1 MADLSQHTNYTAAYS
16 GLLDNF
22 YLTLGIAGACLI
34 GYEIEV
40 HIPRRRGKDGRF
52 QRIPVR
58 VYHALRGMWGWGR
71 GEGKA
76 ELGARESWEFGY
88 VGSKCFSSGPS
99 LASDVGGVFTAGPR
113 ARHASEVRLGFDFT
127 CEILKGVIVL
137 MPLHIIYSPSDVART
152 SMLRAS
158 ISSLV
163 QSSGSRW
170 LWVHALLIWWISI
183 TWTATALWI
192 TWGGLAYR
200 RRELKLL
207 EGKVKAARAAK
218 REVTRGED
226 GEDRFSVGEDCEGI
240 KKFRSLMVTNVP
252 PDMRDENV
260 LRDYFDYYLHRH
272 YNRREQT
279 SQGTH
284 VDEVILVRKLG
295 TLISLRS
302 RRHDVL
308 KKLEVAHVNLA
319 KKVLAAVEKDR
330 KGGKREGQL
339 EAALGRFLDGPQ
351 EDTVWDALHG
361 LPREL
366 IDPFQSLTHLTSLFR
381 NQNAPLIDYLTTK
394 LNYLTVLL
402 EEAKNRP
409 LESYPAASTAFV
421 TFKDAKSARLAHKI
435 LDSHPKRSL
444 ACHTAHAPD
453 WTDLLWPRLGK
464 SVYRSEFV
472 RGWAV
477 YLGVWA
483 FTLVWIFPVSLLC
496 ALASLTNIAGFIKP
510 LAGFLAA
517 HPKVASAITSLA
529 PVILVALL
537 TIAIC
542 PILLVIANK
551 AETIVTRLGIHNSVL
566 ERFWK
571 FLMVNGVVFFAIGQ
585 SAIEAYLTA
594 FQNNDFDPLP
604 IVASAFP
611 TAAPYFASYILLQ
624 TAIQPFFEIFRFG
637 LPTIVYVF
645 GTRVSTIPRQR
656 SSRTEHPTFSHFSQ
670 VPQQLLAGA
679 IMHLFMLLNPLVLPF
694 TLVYYGACYLVWK
707 RQFTYVY
714 GRLYETNGRRTSV
727 RVVRYSLDALALA
740 QFVLFA
746 FFILSKA
753 KGHAISTG
761 ILVFITLVSKLIITR
776 ALKRRF
782 DSLDVQ
788 EADLLCPAVDAIEAS
803 DEDVADDVSV
813 THPSSRFHTLRK
825 SLHQWNAQRKPIPFE
840 HALFATLDSK
850 IEFEVEEGVE
860 TSVSE
865 GEAAAVIEPQAKLVV
880 PHPPLQPWEDIPPYQ
895 RARGYNDQPAY
906 TDDYD
911 DFLWLPRD
919 PLSTLD
925 LDDTVELRSSLTT
938 SAGAGEIGEWVGGL
952 EDEAL
957 QADVGEVFG
966 RPRSDS
972 AISLQDLGMVPEP
985 TAPIPGHVSF
995 PATLGRSPSGRR
1007 PSRLRSGSGLGTE
1020 LLRSRSQRDRSMSVL
1035 SSRSSSAISAQQQA
1049 LISEVMEEER
1059 LAHKDAKKEQLD
1071 EQAKDEEELM
1081 KERRK
1086 SNAEGLRR
1094 SVTRE
1099 GSEKPMIERGSSQR
1113 SQG

>member
-88 VGSKCFSSGPS
+88 
-99 LASDVGGVFTAGPR
+99 
-113 ARHASEVRLGFDFT
+113 
-127 CEILKGVIVL
+127 VL

-252 PDMRDENV
+252 PDSECVVCSGRALMAVRDENV

-483 FTLVWIFPVSLLC
+483 FTLVW
-496 ALASLTNIAGFIKP
+496 
-510 LAGFLAA
+510 
-517 HPKVASAITSLA
+517 VASAITSLA

-604 IVASAFP
+604 IVASAFVSDQGVMELIEQP

-637 LPTIVYVF
+637 QGK
-645 GTRVSTIPRQR
+645 GTCHFDGNSGLHHAGVKVDVSDTPRD
-656 SSRTEHPTFSHFSQ
+656 E
-670 VPQQLLAGA
+670 LM
-679 IMHLFMLLNPLVLPF
+679 I
-694 TLVYYGACYLVWK
+694 
-707 RQFTYVY
+707 
-714 GRLYETNGRRTSV
+714 
-727 RVVRYSLDALALA
+727 
-740 QFVLFA
+740 
-746 FFILSKA
+746 
-753 KGHAISTG
+753 
-761 ILVFITLVSKLIITR
+761 
-776 ALKRRF
+776 
-782 DSLDVQ
+782 SLDVQ